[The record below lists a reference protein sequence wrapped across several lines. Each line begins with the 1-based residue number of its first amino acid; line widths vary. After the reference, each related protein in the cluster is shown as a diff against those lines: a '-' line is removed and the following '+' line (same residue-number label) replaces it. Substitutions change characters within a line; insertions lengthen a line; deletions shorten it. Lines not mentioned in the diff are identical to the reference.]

1 MEILKVLNW
10 RYATKAMNGKKVE
23 KDKLN
28 AILQSINLAPTS
40 LGLQPFNVLLI
51 EKQELK
57 EKILPIANGQKQVV
71 DCSYLLIFAAWSEFT
86 DERKQ
91 EFYTNFEKVRGSVP
105 DVLKNYIET
114 IYDNA
119 QKNPEEFF
127 NWAARQTYL
136 AFGVGIV
143 AAADMGVD
151 STPMEGF
158 NPQELDKLL
167 NLNEKKL
174 KSVLLLPLGHRD
186 VAKDYLV
193 NLPKLRKPL
202 EQLVIPL

>member
-105 DVLKNYIET
+105 DALKNYIET
-114 IYDNA
+114 VYDNA

-186 VAKDYLV
+186 VPKDYLV

>member
-10 RYATKAMNGKKVE
+10 RYATKAMNGKRVE

-51 EKQELK
+51 ENQELK

-114 IYDNA
+114 VYDNA

-186 VAKDYLV
+186 VTKDYLV

-202 EQLVIPL
+202 EQLVISL

>member
-114 IYDNA
+114 VYDNA

-127 NWAARQTYL
+127 DWAARQTYL

>member
-114 IYDNA
+114 VYDNA